1 MGAAPEGAQ
10 RGMISH
16 LRAFLY
22 LCTLALMALATPAR
36 ADFNAFVASLW
47 PEAQAAGVTRK
58 TFDNTLQG
66 VKADPSV
73 VAQTRKQSEF
83 VRPIWDYVNGAVT
96 ANRVA
101 RGRAMAEEWAD
112 TIASVEGRYGIDK
125 RAFMGIWGMETS
137 YGSFFGG
144 HSVIRALAT
153 LAYIRYRDDFFRKE
167 LITALVILEQGHVE
181 KSNMRGSWAGAMGHT
196 QFMPSSFMKHAVDH
210 DGDRHK
216 DIWGSVPDALAS
228 TANYLKDHGWKQGV
242 PWGVEV
248 DLPEG
253 LDLKSALGRKS
264 FSAFATLGITRIG
277 GRALPTRGEASL
289 FMPAGIKGP
298 KFLIT
303 DNFKVIKAYNSSDA
317 YALGV
322 GLLGDAIFGGSGV
335 RAAWPR
341 GDKRISKAEGIEIQK
356 LLNRHGLYTGK
367 YDGRFGEMSR
377 EAVTKF
383 QLSAGMTPD
392 GYATP
397 EVLRRLKGK

>member
-1 MGAAPEGAQ
+1 MTGPF
-10 RGMISH
+10 RILIS
-16 LRAFLY
+16 
-22 LCTLALMALATPAR
+22 LCMLALFALASPAR
-36 ADFNAFVASLW
+36 ADFNTFIAGLW
-47 PEAQAAGVTRK
+47 PEAQAAGVSRK
-58 TFDNTLQG
+58 TFDDAFQG
-66 VKADPSV
+66 VKSDPSV
-73 VAQTRKQSEF
+73 IAQTKKQSEF

-96 ANRVA
+96 GNRIT
-101 RGRAMAEEWAD
+101 RGRAMAGEWAD

-144 HSVIRALAT
+144 HSVIRALAS
-153 LAYIRYRDDFFRKE
+153 LAYVRYRDDFFRKE

-181 KSNMRGSWAGAMGHT
+181 KADMRGSWAGAMGHT

-216 DIWGSVPDALAS
+216 DIWSSVPDALAS
-228 TANYLKDHGWKQGV
+228 TANYLKDYGWKQGV

-248 DLPEG
+248 DLPER
-253 LDLKSALGRKS
+253 LDLKSALGKKS
-264 FSAFATLGITRIG
+264 FSAFAALGIARSG
-277 GRALPTRGEASL
+277 GRALPARGEASL

-335 RAAWPR
+335 RAAWPK

-356 LLNRHGLYTGK
+356 LLNKRGLYTGK
-367 YDGRFGEMSR
+367 YDGRFGEQSR

-383 QLSAGMTPD
+383 QLAAGMTPD

-397 EVLRRLKGK
+397 EVLRRLKAK